1 VEKNIDFSLLKVNL
15 GSSITTSHSIRS
27 LKSILLLTDLY
38 NMTGLTA
45 LVATLGVLLDNDRPL
60 LDQFLALILPL
71 LVLCRRAP
79 SVRSVVARGC
89 SWV

>member
-60 LDQFLALILPL
+60 LDQFLALILSL
-71 LVLCRRAP
+71 LVLRRRAP